1 MKSNRRKSGSAIIE
15 LGPALYIFLILV
27 FFPALDLIGMAAQFT
42 CAWYHNHLML
52 EELSVRKKSDGAN
65 GTVHNEVYGK
75 FAAQGI
81 GQFVGIQSCTDTVAY
96 TDANPPAVPVATV
109 SCTSVINGKPFI
121 SLPVIGF
128 TQTNWTISS
137 EATREDTNN
146 N

>member
-1 MKSNRRKSGSAIIE
+1 MKSKRRKSGSAIVE
-15 LGPALYIFLILV
+15 LGPALYVFLILI

-52 EELSVRKKSDGAN
+52 EELSVRKKSDGTS
-65 GTVHNEVYGK
+65 GVVHTEVFNK

-81 GQFVGIQSCTDTVAY
+81 GKFVGIKTCTDVVSY
-96 TDANPPAVPVATV
+96 IDANPPTVPVATV
-109 SCTSVINGKPFI
+109 SCTSTINGSPFI
-121 SLPVIGF
+121 ALPVIGF
-128 TQTNWTISS
+128 TQTNWTMSG